1 MRPDPSVQ
9 RVRFYKMSYGPALP
23 PHLQRKREKNEDRLD
38 AASDDGDAEEEDS
51 AYGPAPPPHLSKQ
64 REPEDDDEE
73 EEQMILGPRP
83 PPGYSREAQSDSDSE
98 NDGGIIGPLPPKP
111 GEDSGA
117 ASASAAADVERRARK
132 MLDKIEG
139 RNFAAEPKRESWMLE
154 LPAEKAKNFGLGPRQ
169 FSKGSGSG
177 ESSSKKREAR
187 QKWAETPEMRAKR
200 ERGEAIDGDDGGGG
214 EGESQEKDVL
224 EYLASLKRDQEMEKV
239 TKELREKRG
248 TESLME
254 KHTKTLSKKAKKE
267 AKKEK
272 ESGKRKERRPFD
284 RDVDLQANRFDNAA
298 KEAMLKRARQLDNR
312 FSSGSS
318 KYL

>member
-1 MRPDPSVQ
+1 
-9 RVRFYKMSYGPALP
+9 MSYGPALP
-23 PHLQRKREKNEDRLD
+23 PHIQRKRDRLD
-38 AASDDGDAEEEDS
+38 AASDDGEAEEEDF
-51 AYGPAPPPHLSKQ
+51 AYGPAPPPHLSRQ
-64 REPEDDDEE
+64 REREDEE
-73 EEQMILGPRP
+73 EEKEQMILGPRP
-83 PPGYSREAQSDSDSE
+83 PPGYSRETQRDSDSDD
-98 NDGGIIGPLPPKP
+98 DGGVIGPLPPKP
-111 GEDSGA
+111 GEDSGGG

-139 RNFAAEPKRESWMLE
+139 RNLAPEPKRESWMLE
-154 LPAEKAKNFGLGPRQ
+154 LPAEKAKNFGLGPRS
-169 FSKGSGSG
+169 FSKGSGGGG

-200 ERGEAIDGDDGGGG
+200 ERGEAVDGDDGGG

-267 AKKEK
+267 K

-298 KEAMLKRARQLDNR
+298 KDAMLKRARQLDNR
-312 FSSGSS
+312 FSAGSS